1 MKVPIIING
10 TQVTES
16 QFNKIIIDI
25 RNDCDLEIDE
35 IALEIL
41 AEKLFET
48 LNSSM
53 DLIWELKKQQI
64 QETDRK

>member
-35 IALEIL
+35 IDLEIL
-41 AEKLFET
+41 TKTLFEI

-53 DLIWELKKQQI
+53 DLIWELKKRQI
-64 QETDRK
+64 QETHRK

>member
-25 RNDCDLEIDE
+25 CNDCDLEIDKFD
-35 IALEIL
+35 LEIL
-41 AEKLFET
+41 TEKLFET
-48 LNSSM
+48 LNSSI

-64 QETDRK
+64 QETDKQ

>member
-35 IALEIL
+35 IDLEIL
-41 AEKLFET
+41 TKTLFEI

-64 QETDRK
+64 QETHRK

>member
-35 IALEIL
+35 IDLEIL
-41 AEKLFET
+41 TKTLFEI